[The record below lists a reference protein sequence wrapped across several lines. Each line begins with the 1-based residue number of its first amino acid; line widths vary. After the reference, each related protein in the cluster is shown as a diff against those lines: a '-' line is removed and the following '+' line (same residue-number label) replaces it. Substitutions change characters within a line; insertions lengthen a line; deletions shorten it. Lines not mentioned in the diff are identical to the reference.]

1 MKAREWQQYLEE
13 QSRRHNKYVFTVNEL
28 ANVAGTSRYAINVEL
43 NRLKK
48 YGVLASYVHGKYG
61 LSGRVTPEMLL
72 PHLDR
77 NAYISGSYAL
87 LHHQLITQEP
97 VKITCFTNRRHG
109 RNREVSTAAGRF
121 VFVCVK
127 APIYSPPES
136 GIYAPPEQALC
147 DFVYLMRRSGA
158 DPRSQVTFRNLD
170 RIETAALLRIA
181 RRYPATVAD
190 VLANILPHSLM
201 RNKYS
206 GF

>member
-1 MKAREWQQYLEE
+1 MKAREWQQYLDE
-13 QSRRHNKYVFTVNEL
+13 QSRRHDKHIFTVSEL
-28 ANVAGTSRYAINVEL
+28 ANIAGTSRYAINVEL

-48 YGVLASYVHGKYG
+48 YGILASYVHGKYG
-61 LSGRVTPEMLL
+61 LSGRVTPEALL

-77 NAYISGSYAL
+77 GAYISGSCAL
-87 LHHQLITQEP
+87 LHHRLITQEP

-109 RNREVSTAAGRF
+109 RKRELPTAAGRF

-136 GIYAPPEQALC
+136 VIYAPPEQALC

-170 RIETAALLRIA
+170 RIDAGALLRTA
-181 RRYPATVAD
+181 RRYPATVLRVVRDIAGNP
-190 VLANILPHSLM
+190 NI
-201 RNKYS
+201 NV
-206 GF
+206 